1 MLSSLFIRC
10 VYFHGPCQLAL
21 SNSGLAPSCAD
32 ATSSNV
38 FVWFLL
44 ISLCYRTT
52 RPLKVYVNYT
62 KTYIPA
68 LKRFM
73 KGR

>member
-32 ATSSNV
+32 ANILQCFCLVPPYLAVLSYDTAPESIRIFLNV
-38 FVWFLL
+38 G
-44 ISLCYRTT
+44 
-52 RPLKVYVNYT
+52 
-62 KTYIPA
+62 A
-68 LKRFM
+68 D
-73 KGR
+73 